1 MSHSIRT
8 TGGAAAL
15 LASAALLPGGA
26 SAAGAFDT
34 GLAFDPAGHETM
46 TVRLDGEDLEVRRYE
61 IVYVGK
67 PVAMAAVQPS
77 RGIPPSG
84 APDTGKGRPLAD
96 PLSMQKMI
104 VYVPETA
111 YESAE
116 AAIILHVDNGGWF
129 ASPVRER
136 LEPGADHA
144 SARDDDPFGRALA
157 EGYVIVSAGTR
168 SRSALAEDGSYR
180 GKAPAPVVDAK
191 AAIRYLR
198 LNDAAMP
205 GSAERIVITG
215 TSGGGALSAAVAASG
230 NSPDYYP
237 LLAEIGAA
245 GIDAEGGST
254 LADDVFA
261 TIAYCPI
268 TDLGHADAAYEW
280 QFNAVREEGNT
291 IQGAYPEAARTAS
304 ATLAASYGPYLE
316 RLGLLLPDGRRLNG
330 ETMRD
335 AIGAAIVAETEE
347 VLAEGG
353 EVPAI
358 GADFTLVGNDGTTT
372 TLPNDW
378 LSVEDGPVEDGAVS
392 VDYDA
397 FLRFVAS
404 ATPLKIVP
412 AFDATANTG
421 NAGLRGENSLFG
433 GADVPYANFTRHGWD
448 GNEVA
453 GDGSGPDDTGMIWD
467 EMIASD
473 MHVSDMNVLGGAP
486 IPEQIRMLNPL
497 AYLGTE
503 ADSAPHWYI
512 RHGMV
517 DRDTAFAVGIAL
529 HHAVMADPSVED
541 VNFELAWLRP
551 HSGNYDVREAY
562 DWLAKRLENRA
573 VETPTGGADE

>member
-8 TGGAAAL
+8 TSGAAAL
-15 LASAALLPGGA
+15 LASAALLPTA
-26 SAAGAFDT
+26 VSAAGAFDAA
-34 GLAFDPAGHETM
+34 LAFDPAGHETM
-46 TVRLDGEDLEVRRYE
+46 TVRLDGEEVEVRRYE
-61 IVYVGK
+61 IVYAGK
-67 PVAMAAVQPS
+67 PVEMAAVQPS
-77 RGIPPSG
+77 RGVPPNG
-84 APDTGKGRPLAD
+84 APDGGEGRPLAD

-111 YESAE
+111 YESE
-116 AAIILHVDNGGWF
+116 DTAIILHVDNSGWF
-129 ASPVRER
+129 ASPVSER
-136 LEPGADHA
+136 LEAGADY
-144 SARDDDPFGRALA
+144 SSSSDDDPYGRALA

-168 SRSALAEDGSYR
+168 SRSALAADGSYR

-280 QFNAVREEGNT
+280 QFNAVRDEANT
-291 IQGAYPEAARTAS
+291 TQGMYPETARAGS
-304 ATLAASYGPYLE
+304 AKLAAEYGPYLE
-316 RLGLLLPDGRRLNG
+316 TLGLLLPDGRRLNG

-335 AIGAAIVAETEE
+335 AIVAAIVAETED

-358 GADFTLVGNDGTTT
+358 GADFTLVGRDGSTTASQ
-372 TLPNDW
+372 NDW
-378 LSVEDGPVEDGAVS
+378 LTVENGAVD
-392 VDYDA
+392 VDYEA

-421 NAGLRGENSLFG
+421 NEGLRGENSLFG
-433 GADVPYANFTRHGWD
+433 GADLPYANFTRYGWD

-467 EMIASD
+467 ELVASE
-473 MHVSDMNVLGGAP
+473 AP
-486 IPEQIRMLNPL
+486 AIPEQIRMLNPL

-541 VNFELAWLRP
+541 VSFELAWLRP
-551 HSGNYDVREAY
+551 HMGNYDVREAY
-562 DWLAKRLENRA
+562 DWLARALESRA
-573 VETPTGGADE
+573 GGAGE